1 MFHDLINL
9 FFPQICVICDSILS
23 KNESIICTNC
33 LHELPVSNYEHDN
46 DNPVKKV
53 FYGRI
58 DLENATSLL
67 LFHKKS
73 NVQTLI
79 HQLKY
84 RGHKEIGT
92 YLGAWTGNILSK
104 LEAYQ
109 NIDIIIP
116 VPLHKKKLK
125 SRGFNQVEDFG
136 KELSKALNAT
146 YIDNV
151 LLKTSFTSTQTLK
164 SRFARWN
171 NMEET
176 FVLENPSLVQNKHV
190 LIVDD
195 LITTGATLEACANV
209 LKASPGIKISVVCMA
224 FTE

>member
-9 FFPQICVICDSILS
+9 FYPKTCLICEDILT
-23 KNESIICTNC
+23 KNEHLICTNC
-33 LHELPVSNYEHDN
+33 LHELPVTNYHLDN

-58 DLENATSLL
+58 ALENATALL

-84 RGHKEIGT
+84 RGHKEIGA
-92 YLGAWTGNILSK
+92 YLGVWAGNILS
-104 LEAYQ
+104 ETEEYQ
-109 NIDIIIP
+109 AIDVVIP
-116 VPLHKKKLK
+116 VPLHPKKLK

-136 KELSKALNAT
+136 KKLSKALNAE

-151 LLKTSFTSTQTLK
+151 LLKTSFTATQTLK

-176 FVLENPSLVQNKHV
+176 FILKNANFIQNKHV

-195 LITTGATLEACANV
+195 LITTGATIEACANV
-209 LKASPGIKISVVCMA
+209 LKASPGIKISVVSMA

>member
-9 FFPQICVICDSILS
+9 FFPQSCVICEEILS
-23 KNESIICTNC
+23 KNEHLICTNC
-33 LHELPVSNYEHDN
+33 LHELPVTNYHLDN
-46 DNPVKKV
+46 ENPVKKV

-58 DLENATSLL
+58 DIENATSFL

-84 RGHKEIGT
+84 KGNKEISS
-92 YLGAWTGNILSK
+92 YLGAWAGSTLSQF
-104 LEAYQ
+104 EDYQ
-109 NIDIIIP
+109 NIDLIIP

-125 SRGFNQVEDFG
+125 SRGFNQVEGFG
-136 KELSKALNAT
+136 KELAKALQAE
-146 YIDNV
+146 YMDEV
-151 LLKTSFTSTQTLK
+151 LLKKSFTSTQTLK
-164 SRFARWN
+164 TRFARWN

-176 FVLENPSLVQNKHV
+176 FVLENAEQIKNKHI
-190 LIVDD
+190 LLVDD
-195 LITTGATLEACANV
+195 LITTGATIEACANV
-209 LKASPGIKISVVCMA
+209 LKASPGVKISVVSMA

>member
-9 FFPQICVICDSILS
+9 FFPQTCVICEEILS
-23 KNESIICTNC
+23 KNEHLICTNC
-33 LHELPVSNYEHDN
+33 LHELPVTNYHLDN

-58 DLENATSLL
+58 DIENATSFL

-84 RGHKEIGT
+84 RGHKEIGS
-92 YLGAWTGNILSK
+92 YLGAWAGTTLSQF
-104 LEAYQ
+104 EYYQ
-109 NIDIIIP
+109 NIDLIIP

-125 SRGFNQVEDFG
+125 SRGFNQVEGFG
-136 KELSKALNAT
+136 KELAKALKAE
-146 YIDNV
+146 YLDDV
-151 LLKTSFTSTQTLK
+151 LLKKSFTSTQTLK
-164 SRFARWN
+164 TRFARWN

-176 FVLENPSLVQNKHV
+176 FVLENAEQIKNKHI
-190 LIVDD
+190 LLVDD
-195 LITTGATLEACANV
+195 LITTGATIEACANV
-209 LKASPGIKISVVCMA
+209 LKASPGVKISVVSMA